1 MTRIALFFVL
11 TTSPIAAQ
19 ITFEPNVG
27 QATAAT
33 KYIARS
39 GSYRLDLAADSSR
52 LALKNAHGGSTL
64 RLSLIG
70 ANRSA
75 MWSQSE
81 QLPTRANYFRGKTKT
96 DWHTDIPTFARV
108 REHNLY
114 PGIDLVYYGSGNRLE
129 YDFVV
134 APHADIRN
142 IRMRYSGAESA
153 RIAATG
159 NLILHTA
166 HGDVTQH
173 KPVIYQTG
181 ASGREEVA
189 GAFAL
194 ARNGE
199 ISFQIGKYDR
209 SRELTIDPTISFAS
223 YLGGRGSDQGNAIA
237 VDTNGNTYLV
247 GSTTSGSSDS
257 DFLLRK
263 YSPTGTQIYLADFG
277 GSGDDFGN
285 TIRVDS
291 TGSVYVGGRTSS
303 DDFPM
308 VNAFQ
313 SKRAGGAD
321 AFLLRVNPAGN
332 AFVFSTYIGSSADDF
347 ISAIAIDSQGAV
359 YATGT
364 TGGSFP
370 SSLGSFQPSNKGG
383 LDAFAIKFDNQGNGV
398 YSTLLGGGS
407 DDEGRGI
414 AVDSNGVA
422 YVTGTTLSDSF
433 PQVNTIYQN
442 SRHGGVDAFVSAVQ
456 ANGNNLNYSTFLGGG
471 LSDFGYAVAVDSSNA
486 VYVAGK
492 TASTDFPTTGTS
504 YQKNYA
510 GGDNDIFV
518 AKFQPGKADVVYVT
532 YIGSGGSDEG
542 FALAVDAAGAA
553 FVTGDTDSDRYP
565 VTSDATQARRNG
577 SREAVF
583 TKLNAQGNALVFSTY
598 LGGAN
603 NDIGYGVA
611 LDPAGNAYLTGI
623 TSSTDFPA
631 TQGAFQTQAGGG
643 GNADAFFIK
652 YQFATTTG
660 APTVTSSGIVN
671 GANFAAGPVAPGSV
685 ISIFGTNF
693 IASAAGATNVP
704 LPTNLS
710 GVSVLINGSPAPLF
724 YVGPGQINA
733 QVPYSAGPGAA
744 TLQVNAP
751 NGTSSTVQFQVAQA
765 APYLNALNGRAIA
778 VDANNNLITPQNPAR
793 VGSIAVVYFTGV
805 GPVNAAVT
813 TGAGSPAGTSTLQ
826 NFATIGGATATLS
839 YLGLTPQS
847 VGLAQANIRIPN
859 LSTGDYPVLLNIG
872 GVNSNTA
879 PIAVAQ

>member
-1 MTRIALFFVL
+1 MTRIALL
-11 TTSPIAAQ
+11 IALATPTLVAQ

-27 QATAAT
+27 QATAT
-33 KYIARS
+33 TRYVVRS
-39 GSYRLDLAADSSR
+39 GNYRLDLGLASSHLSLKDS
-52 LALKNAHGGSTL
+52 HGASTL
-64 RLSLIG
+64 QLSLVG

-75 MWSQSE
+75 SWKHSE
-81 QLPTRANYFRGKTKT
+81 PLPTRANYFRGKSKA

-134 APHADIRN
+134 APHANIGN
-142 IRMRYSGAESA
+142 IRMRYSGAESVL
-153 RIAATG
+153 IASTG
-159 NLILHTA
+159 DLILHTA

-173 KPVIYQTG
+173 KPVIFQTSE
-181 ASGREEVA
+181 SGREPVA

-194 ARNGE
+194 STDDE
-199 ISFQIGKYDR
+199 ISFQVGQYDH

-223 YLGGRGSDQGNAIA
+223 YLGGGGSDQGNGIA
-237 VDTNGNTYLV
+237 VDTNGNSYLV
-247 GSTTSGSSDS
+247 GSTTSGSADS

-285 TIRVDS
+285 AIRVDS
-291 TGSVYVGGRTSS
+291 TGSVYIGGRTSS
-303 DDFPM
+303 DDFPTM
-308 VNAFQ
+308 NAFQ

-321 AFLLRVNPAGN
+321 AFLLRVNPAGSTLI
-332 AFVFSTYIGSSADDF
+332 FSTYIGSSSDDF
-347 ISAIAIDSQGAV
+347 ISALAIDAQGAV

-370 SSLGSFQPSNKGG
+370 SSLGSFQPTSKGG
-383 LDAFAIKFDNQGNGV
+383 LDAFVIKFDNQGNGV

-414 AVDSNGVA
+414 AVDPGGVA
-422 YVTGTTLSDSF
+422 YVTGTTVSDSF
-433 PQVNTIYQN
+433 PQLNTIYQN
-442 SRHGGVDAFVSAVQ
+442 SRHGGVDAFLTSVN
-456 ANGNNLNYSTFLGGG
+456 ANGTNLNYSTFLGGG
-471 LSDFGYAVAVDSSNA
+471 LSDFGYAVALDSSNA

-518 AKFQPGKADVVYVT
+518 AKFLPGKADVVYVT
-532 YIGSGGSDEG
+532 YIGSGGSDEA
-542 FALAVDAAGAA
+542 FALAVDSTGAA
-553 FVTGDTDSDRYP
+553 YITGDTDSDRYP
-565 VTSDATQARRNG
+565 VTSDATQFRRNG
-577 SREAVF
+577 NREAVF
-583 TKLNAQGNALVFSTY
+583 TKLNPQGNALIFSTF
-598 LGGAN
+598 LGGSN
-603 NDIGYGVA
+603 NDIGYGIA
-611 LDPAGNAYLTGI
+611 LDPAGNAFLTGL
-623 TSSTDFPA
+623 TSSTDFPV
-631 TQGAFQTQAGGG
+631 TQGAFQTQSGGG

-660 APTVTSSGIVN
+660 APTVSSSGIVN

-693 IASAAGATNVP
+693 IASAAGATKVP

-710 GVSVLINGSPAPLF
+710 GVSALINGTPAPLF

-733 QVPYSAGPGAA
+733 QVPYSVGPGAA

-765 APYLNALNGRAIA
+765 APYLNSLNGRAIA
-778 VDANNNLITPQNPAR
+778 VDVNNNLITPQNPAR
-793 VGSIAVVYFTGV
+793 VGSTVVVYFTGV
-805 GPVNAAVT
+805 GPVNAPVT

-826 NFATIGGATATLS
+826 NFATIGGATATLT

-879 PIAVAQ
+879 LVAVAQ